1 MYKLYFTNK
10 EFTPNGISKE
20 KVPLLVKEDMSF
32 EEIPTLW
39 FFDLAINSGRTQSPE
54 TWRGYAEA
62 IVDFFNTCEANGWD
76 WRKVKKEHLVAYR
89 NNMLNNNNCFGRPY
103 SKSTINGYITRVCI
117 FYEWCVKKKYIK
129 ELPFEKELVK
139 VGKDVTNQYLLGH
152 LHKQTAFRNEL
163 IVRTNKKVPHC
174 LSKQEFNSVIKE
186 LGERDSLIVKWSV
199 LTGMRRKEVL
209 ALKVKDIPSSNQVT
223 TPIVK
228 MNITI
233 TKGNKPRSI
242 FVPQSLIDETNKYIK
257 FTRRT
262 IAQKYDTLKTIDSLW
277 IAERTGLPISKKT
290 VEASFRDAVKNSGV
304 NCTFHHLRHTYAI
317 KMLSVL
323 TKQKQ
328 TDNTGLNPLKT
339 LQMLLGHSNIST
351 TMIYL
356 EALSIDINEIED
368 SLKNYYG
375 DILDE
380 KTI

>member
-1 MYKLYFTNK
+1 MYRLYFSNK
-10 EFTPNGISKE
+10 EFMPNGISKE
-20 KVPLLVKEDMSF
+20 KVPFLVKEDMSF
-32 EEIPTLW
+32 EEVPTLW
-39 FFDLAINSGRTQSPE
+39 FFDLAINSGRTLSSE

-62 IVDFFNTCEANGWD
+62 ILDFFNTCEVNEWD
-76 WRKVKKEHLVAYR
+76 WKTIKKEHLIAYR

-117 FYEWCVKKKYIK
+117 FYDWCVKNKYIE
-129 ELPFEKELVK
+129 ELPFDKEIVK
-139 VGKDVTNQYLLGH
+139 IDKSIKNQYLMGH
-152 LHKQTAFRNEL
+152 LNKQTAFRNEL
-163 IVRTNKKVPHC
+163 IIKENKKVPHC
-174 LSKQEFNSVIKE
+174 LSKEEFNIVIKE

-209 ALKVKDIPSSNQVT
+209 GLKLKDIPNSSQIN

-228 MNITI
+228 IEISI
-233 TKGNKPRSI
+233 TKGNKPRNI

-257 FTRRT
+257 FTRRN
-262 IAQKYDTLKTIDSLW
+262 IAQKHNNLKTIESLW

-290 VEASFRDAVKNSGV
+290 VEFSFREAVKNTGV

-323 TKQKQ
+323 TKQQ
-328 TDNTGLNPLKT
+328 QQDNSGLNPLKT

-356 EALSIDINEIED
+356 EALSIDINQIED

>member
-1 MYKLYFTNK
+1 MYKLYFSTK
-10 EFTPNGISKE
+10 DFTPNGIPKE
-20 KVPLLVKEDMSF
+20 KVPFLVKEDMSF

-39 FFDLAINSGRTQSPE
+39 FFDLAINSGRTTSPE

-62 IVDFFNTCEANGWD
+62 IVDFFNTCEANEWD
-76 WRKVKKEHLVAYR
+76 WKNIKKEHLIAYR

-117 FYEWCVKKKYIK
+117 FYEWCVKKKYIAK
-129 ELPFEKELVK
+129 LPFEKEMVK
-139 VGKDVTNQYLLGH
+139 VSKDVANQYMLGH
-152 LHKQTAFRNEL
+152 IHKQSAFRNDL
-163 IVRTNKKVPHC
+163 IVREHKKIPHC
-174 LSKQEFNSVIKE
+174 LSRDEFNSVIKG

-209 ALKVKDIPSSNQVT
+209 GLKLQDIPPSSQVT

-228 MNITI
+228 VAITV
-233 TKGNKPRSI
+233 TKGDKPRSI

-262 IAQKYDTLKTIDSLW
+262 IAQKYNTLKTVDALW
-277 IAERTGLPISKKT
+277 IAERTGLPIGKKT
-290 VEASFRDAVKNSGV
+290 VEASFRNAVEKSGV
-304 NCTFHHLRHTYAI
+304 DCTFHHLRHTYAI

-323 TKQKQ
+323 TKQQQK
-328 TDNTGLNPLKT
+328 DNTGLNPLKT
-339 LQMLLGHSNIST
+339 LQMLLGHANINT

-380 KTI
+380 KAV